1 METNLGN
8 RATAKAAMVKMHMDP
23 VKAAADTKA
32 EVLKVAATRV
42 VDTKVANTKAVDTR
56 VAAFKVAATRAV
68 DTKVADT
75 RVAAI
80 KAVATR
86 AVDTKVAAIKAV
98 AIKVAG
104 IKAVGT
110 LNADIRAAGIKA
122 VASTALTGVTAAIMR
137 APAAVRP
144 KADLHGCAVI
154 PVPAA
159 IIISNRGN
167 RIPDAALKIINALTN
182 ASAKTYVTACQ
193 TIINLTRQ
201 TSTCRYRVARLHFPV
216 R

>member
-56 VAAFKVAATRAV
+56 VAA
-68 DTKVADT
+68 
-75 RVAAI
+75 I

-86 AVDTKVAAIKAV
+86 AVATRAVDTR
-98 AIKVAG
+98 VAG

>member
-42 VDTKVANTKAVDTR
+42 VDTKVANTKAV
-56 VAAFKVAATRAV
+56 
-68 DTKVADT
+68 DT

-154 PVPAA
+154 PIPAA

>member
-32 EVLKVAATRV
+32 QVLKVAATRV
-42 VDTKVANTKAVDTR
+42 VDTKAVDTR

-75 RVAAI
+75 RVA
-80 KAVATR
+80 
-86 AVDTKVAAIKAV
+86 DTKVADTRAV
-98 AIKVAG
+98 ALKAAD

-110 LNADIRAAGIKA
+110 PNADIKAAGIKA
-122 VASTALTGVTAAIMR
+122 AASTALTGVTAAIMR

-167 RIPDAALKIINALTN
+167 RIP
-182 ASAKTYVTACQ
+182 
-193 TIINLTRQ
+193 
-201 TSTCRYRVARLHFPV
+201 
-216 R
+216 

>member
-32 EVLKVAATRV
+32 QVLKVAATRV
-42 VDTKVANTKAVDTR
+42 VDTKAVDTR

-75 RVAAI
+75 RVA
-80 KAVATR
+80 
-86 AVDTKVAAIKAV
+86 DTKVADTRAV
-98 AIKVAG
+98 ALKAAD

-110 LNADIRAAGIKA
+110 PNADIKAAGIKA
-122 VASTALTGVTAAIMR
+122 AASTALTGVTAAIMR

>member
-42 VDTKVANTKAVDTR
+42 VDTKVANTKAV
-56 VAAFKVAATRAV
+56 
-68 DTKVADT
+68 DT

>member
-75 RVAAI
+75 R
-80 KAVATR
+80 
-86 AVDTKVAAIKAV
+86 VAAIKAV

>member
-56 VAAFKVAATRAV
+56 VAATRAV
-68 DTKVADT
+68 DT
-75 RVAAI
+75 R
-80 KAVATR
+80 
-86 AVDTKVAAIKAV
+86 VAAIKAV